1 MIALA
6 IGLFLPTAVI
16 GSVGVKVVTI
26 RHANNAVKVGGG
38 NNVNNNSHNKELES
52 LAVKG
57 LVTCLIFSFAILS
70 VTQMN
75 GGSKQVKA
83 NQIVNFILE
92 DLIHPIIGMVI
103 GPVIVIAGNPD
114 IRQHAMEFYG
124 YC

>member
-6 IGLFLPTAVI
+6 IGLCLPTAVI
-16 GSVGVKVVTI
+16 GTVGVKVVTI
-26 RHANNAVKVGGG
+26 RLANNAVKVGGG
-38 NNVNNNSHNKELES
+38 NNVNSHNKELES